1 MKKLKAVLSIILV
14 LIIALGGSG
23 CMQNNGRG
31 FVSYLEHKY
40 PNDNFEFVE
49 NIYPCADFEG
59 GALFGGGR
67 LKIARCISENIP
79 NYKIYVVYDTED
91 KVYSDNYLDMKYA
104 DQLDD
109 VLDTVF
115 NTAFPDENYYYT
127 SAKEMFYS
135 TTKSNK
141 LNSNISFAEY
151 KQKRG
156 IPLYAFVSNYSNKSR
171 DEIVKNLEQTIIKE
185 NLYCDTVDIYIVD
198 DYSADI
204 NNNSSLRTNVVVN
217 EKYKD
222 CLSATMINDNGFDSV
237 EWESEQY

>member
-1 MKKLKAVLSIILV
+1 MKKLKAILSIILV

-23 CMQNNGRG
+23 CMKNNSIG

-40 PNDNFEFVE
+40 PNDNFEFV
-49 NIYPCADFEG
+49 DFEG
-59 GALFGGGR
+59 GTLFGGDR
-67 LKIARCISENIP
+67 LKIARCISKNIP

-104 DQLDD
+104 VQIDN

-115 NTAFPDENYYYT
+115 NTAFPNENYYYT
-127 SAKEMFYS
+127 SAKEKFYS
-135 TTKSNK
+135 TTKSNE
-141 LNSNISFAEY
+141 LNSDISFAEY

-171 DEIVKNLEQTIIKE
+171 DEIVKNLEQAIIKE

-198 DYSADI
+198 DYNSNIESNDSFQNDI
-204 NNNSSLRTNVVVN
+204 VMNH
-217 EKYKD
+217 KYD
-222 CLSATMINDNGFDSV
+222 DYLFITMIDNSRFNSV
-237 EWESEQY
+237 EWEDS